1 MSALRL
7 LALVIIKNKPANKK
21 KTRLQP
27 SLFFVQLHDEWLIQ
41 LFCHKGG
48 AEAEMRKEARAAAP
62 NAYVE
67 TLFKTP
73 GSIYRAGRKILVI
86 I

>member
-7 LALVIIKNKPANKK
+7 LAIIKNKPANKK

-27 SLFFVQLHDEWLIQ
+27 NLLFVQLRDEWLIQ

-48 AEAEMRKEARAAAP
+48 AAADMRKGARAAAA

-67 TLFKTP
+67 ILFKTP
-73 GSIYRAGRKILVI
+73 GSIYITDRKILVI